1 MRRQFLKIF
10 FTTALALIALNSAFA
25 SKYEY
30 KETRDL
36 VDLVNDAAKM
46 VKTKGESSFETFK
59 EPNSRWRKKEN
70 YIFVLDPDGNMIV
83 HPDKA
88 LEGKNNLGLQDING
102 RPIIKGL
109 IDTAKSSP
117 EKREGWYHYQWPV
130 PGEILPRW
138 KSSFVK
144 LIKSPSGKNYIVG
157 SGVYNDQMEKSF
169 VQDVVKDAVREIEKN
184 GQEAFA
190 LFHDQTGRFR
200 AKDAYIFVIDPNGIE
215 LVNSAFP
222 NFEGRSVLDVKD
234 TNNKLFVREM
244 LKEIQTKDSGWI
256 NYMWPRPGDSASTEK
271 TTYFEKANFGK
282 KWLMVA
288 AGVYLPGARKG
299 REISG
304 SMTAPALMNLVTE
317 ASDLL
322 EKKGEDAYSELR
334 KKGSKWFKKDTY
346 FFVWDM
352 EGNRVLHA
360 ADPSLE
366 GKNGRDEKDIIGR
379 PYGKMFLEVA
389 SNPNGQ
395 GWAHY
400 MYPYPGQMFPAW
412 KSVYLKQVTFPSGK
426 KYIVGSGSYHMQ
438 MDENLIEDVVNRAA
452 ILVKEKGR
460 EAFTQLRDKSGPFYF
475 MDTYVFVDSTDG
487 VELVNPAHPS
497 LEGKNIANLKDAR
510 GKTLAR
516 DYINAAMKN
525 GSDWVK
531 YYWYKPGGNEAVLK
545 KAFVRQVQSG
555 GETFIIGSGL
565 YIQEKEKMAQ
575 EEKVQ

>member
-1 MRRQFLKIF
+1 MKIF

-25 SKYEY
+25 SQYEY

-59 EPNSRWRKKEN
+59 EPNSKWRKQEN

-109 IDTAKSSP
+109 IDAAKSSP

-169 VQDVVKDAVREIEKN
+169 VKDVVKDAVREIEKN

-271 TTYFEKANFGK
+271 STYFEKANLGN
-282 KWLMVA
+282 KWLLVA
-288 AGVYLPGARKG
+288 AGVYLPGAKKG

-304 SMTAPALMNLVTE
+304 SMTAPELMNLVTE

-322 EKKGEDAYSELR
+322 EKKGED
-334 KKGSKWFKKDTY
+334 K
-346 FFVWDM
+346 
-352 EGNRVLHA
+352 
-360 ADPSLE
+360 
-366 GKNGRDEKDIIGR
+366 
-379 PYGKMFLEVA
+379 A
-389 SNPNGQ
+389 SRLN
-395 GWAHY
+395 
-400 MYPYPGQMFPAW
+400 
-412 KSVYLKQVTFPSGK
+412 
-426 KYIVGSGSYHMQ
+426 
-438 MDENLIEDVVNRAA
+438 
-452 ILVKEKGR
+452 
-460 EAFTQLRDKSGPFYF
+460 
-475 MDTYVFVDSTDG
+475 
-487 VELVNPAHPS
+487 
-497 LEGKNIANLKDAR
+497 
-510 GKTLAR
+510 
-516 DYINAAMKN
+516 
-525 GSDWVK
+525 
-531 YYWYKPGGNEAVLK
+531 YKI
-545 KAFVRQVQSG
+545 R
-555 GETFIIGSGL
+555 T
-565 YIQEKEKMAQ
+565 
-575 EEKVQ
+575 